1 MFFEKLKKKLFFLE
15 KIKTKLKGKCHP
27 DRAEWKPLFVL
38 SLVDDFEVY
47 VVLAEFMNVYTMLL
61 MLTVDTMKKC

>member
-1 MFFEKLKKKLFFLE
+1 M
-15 KIKTKLKGKCHP
+15 KTIKLKGKYHP

-47 VVLAEFMNVYTMLL
+47 VVLAVFMNLYTMLL
-61 MLTVDTMKKC
+61 MLTVDTMKQC